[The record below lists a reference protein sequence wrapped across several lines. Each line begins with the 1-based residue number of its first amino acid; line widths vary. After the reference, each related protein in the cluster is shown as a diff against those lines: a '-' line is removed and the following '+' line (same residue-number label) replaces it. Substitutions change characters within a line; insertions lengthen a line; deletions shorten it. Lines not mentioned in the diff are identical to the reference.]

1 MGAHHQAHLGPPHG
15 SPKASP
21 HPRCL
26 RLPSSVRLH
35 ACQPSSRNLTPD
47 RLIPIVAIRLFY
59 LSPSENS
66 DPTITSIIAN
76 ILTEAALE
84 LCLISACITSL
95 KPFLQPIHSG
105 YIVNS
110 VGAPGSGLRS
120 GIRAKSQDSY
130 YMLSTVKGRDND
142 GTLVSLNELGPA
154 KVAGGAGDDH
164 KLRGDVSTATAAAA
178 AGAGR
183 GRRGGR
189 GGGGEEIEMRAP
201 RISSSRHSLDSD
213 ERPMVITRTRTFM
226 VSEVKV

>member
-1 MGAHHQAHLGPPHG
+1 MALRKRVLILGAFG
-15 SPKASP
+15 
-21 HPRCL
+21 C
-26 RLPSSVRLH
+26 RLVYV
-35 ACQPSSRNLTPD
+35 SRPIKSFSHNLTPD
-47 RLIPIVAIRLFY
+47 RLIPIVAIRLFC

-66 DPTITSIIAN
+66 DPTATSIIAN

-130 YMLSTVKGRDND
+130 YMLSAAKGADND
-142 GTLVSLNELGPA
+142 GTLVSLNELPQA
-154 KVAGGAGDDH
+154 KAAGGADGDR
-164 KLRGDVSTATAAAA
+164 KLRNDVSTALA
-178 AGAGR
+178 AG
-183 GRRGGR
+183 RGGR
-189 GGGGEEIEMRAP
+189 GERETRMP
-201 RISSSRHSLDSD
+201 RISLGRQSLDSD

-226 VSEVKV
+226 VSAVKM